1 MEVVVEVVAEE
12 VVEEV
17 MEVEVLVEVVV
28 DSAVVVEAE
37 EVVEV
42 ELVVELVVEEPV
54 EEVVKVVVADE
65 ALVEVGAAVD
75 VVAPVDVEGL
85 VEVVNV
91 EELVVTV
98 EPLDRLAEEV
108 VEAETKFV
116 DVVLV
121 LNFVGALVEG
131 DEDVDDVYPGFL
143 AVLAV
148 LFEVVEDG
156 VKAVVEPDTG
166 SGMLELED
174 CSPLSQSPQSVQS
187 LLLGEEVE
195 LHVALLTTVASHAAR
210 L

>member
-85 VEVVNV
+85 VEVVN
-91 EELVVTV
+91 
-98 EPLDRLAEEV
+98 
-108 VEAETKFV
+108 V

>member
-1 MEVVVEVVAEE
+1 MDVVVEVVVEVEVLAEDVVESAVVVE
-12 VVEEV
+12 VVVEVEVEVEEIDELV
-17 MEVEVLVEVVV
+17 VEAVVEKVVNVVVADEVLVEVDV
-28 DSAVVVEAE
+28 AA
-37 EVVEV
+37 EVV
-42 ELVVELVVEEPV
+42 
-54 EEVVKVVVADE
+54 
-65 ALVEVGAAVD
+65 AL
-75 VVAPVDVEGL
+75 VDVEGL
-85 VEVVNV
+85 VEVVEV
-91 EELVVTV
+91 KELVAVGESLGWLV
-98 EPLDRLAEEV
+98 EDV
-108 VEAETKFV
+108 V

-121 LNFVGALVEG
+121 LVLEVVGAFVEG
-131 DEDVDDVYPGFL
+131 DADVDEVYPGFV